1 MKKIFKHSFP
11 EVAKSVTQT
20 NDMKQCR
27 CMTSSLLLTA
37 FCHLEPNV
45 AQTKHRIT
53 IMAHWPWL
61 ALWWLGID
69 RNSYWLK
76 FLCIS
81 FAPSICSHVQKLQ
94 TLLLFSWRFRSVSL
108 SRSSLSVHRWVQK
121 IGTALLDIQQV
132 QKKINCKITAFEK
145 HVTNR
150 CKQLH
155 QQTEC
160 TRMDCRPRRTSAAAV
175 CSFGSVSLLP
185 RWQDANDMS
194 WTCIHADRSAQ
205 IVNMWNGL
213 KTLKLTETN
222 NTKQKNKNSA
232 RARTAVGLSPRLL
245 WNALTSSA
253 AVHSIHAAS
262 SNMVVW
268 KCCKCTLFELE

>member
-1 MKKIFKHSFP
+1 MKKICKHSFP

-132 QKKINCKITAFEK
+132 QKNKLQNNCIRKTCHKPLQTTSSTNWMHSNGLQAKTDLCCCGLQLWICIPSAQVTGRK
-145 HVTNR
+145 RHV
-150 CKQLH
+150 
-155 QQTEC
+155 
-160 TRMDCRPRRTSAAAV
+160 MDVHSCWSV
-175 CSFGSVSLLP
+175 CSDCEHVEWFE
-185 RWQDANDMS
+185 N
-194 WTCIHADRSAQ
+194 I
-205 IVNMWNGL
+205 
-213 KTLKLTETN
+213 KTHRN
-222 NTKQKNKNSA
+222 KQ
-232 RARTAVGLSPRLL
+232 
-245 WNALTSSA
+245 
-253 AVHSIHAAS
+253 H
-262 SNMVVW
+262 
-268 KCCKCTLFELE
+268 